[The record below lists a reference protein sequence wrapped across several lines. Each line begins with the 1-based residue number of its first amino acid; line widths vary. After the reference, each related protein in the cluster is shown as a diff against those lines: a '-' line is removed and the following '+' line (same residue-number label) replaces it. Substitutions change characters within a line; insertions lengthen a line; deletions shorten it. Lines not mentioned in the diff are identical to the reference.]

1 MDPDRAEGDS
11 VASGKSDSFIRSRLK
26 ARQMALL
33 VHLDEHRSVMKAAEA
48 CGMTQPAASKLLREF
63 EEAFDVKLF
72 ERHARGVVPT
82 WFGEILVRRARAV
95 LSEIGL
101 AQEEIAAL
109 KGGFAGQTAI
119 GTVLSPGTNLVPMAI
134 ELAKRRRPGLS
145 ISVALDYSKPLVKR
159 LLQGDLDMVIGRI
172 LESHGA
178 DELAFEPLG
187 NEQHAV
193 VAAADHPLAGQRG
206 LALGDFVDQGW
217 ILPEPGSVL
226 RDRLVGAFVE
236 QGLRLPSD
244 VVETTSLPVITSL
257 LRRTNMVAALPI
269 DVVQP
274 YCQAGVLTVLIPN
287 LNVQIGVFGLV
298 THRHRKLSPGAQ
310 VLLTSVRESA
320 ARLYSSP
327 SAPPRLIR
335 MPQTVRAEPAARK

>member
-1 MDPDRAEGDS
+1 MPTA
-11 VASGKSDSFIRSRLK
+11 KSDSFIRSRLK

-109 KGGFAGQTAI
+109 KGGLAGQASV
-119 GTVLSPGTNLVPMAI
+119 GAVLSPCMNLLPSAI
-134 ELAKRRRPGLS
+134 EFAKHRRPGLL
-145 ISVALDYSKPLVKR
+145 ISVSLDYSKSLVKR
-159 LLQGDLDMVIGRI
+159 LLQGDLDIVVGRI
-172 LESHGA
+172 LDPHGA
-178 DELAFEPLG
+178 EELQFEPLG
-187 NEQHAV
+187 NEQHAL
-193 VAAADHPLAGQRG
+193 VAAADHPFAGKRG
-206 LALGDFVDQGW
+206 LALKDLMDQGW
-217 ILPEPGSVL
+217 ILPEPGSLL
-226 RDRLVGAFVE
+226 RDRLISVFVE
-236 QGLRLPSD
+236 QGLRLPGN
-244 VVETTSLPVITSL
+244 VVETTALPVITSL
-257 LRRTNMVAALPI
+257 LRRTNMVAALPL

-287 LNVQIGVFGLV
+287 LNVQMGVFGLV
-298 THRHRKLSPGAQ
+298 THRERKLSPGAQ
-310 VLLTSVRESA
+310 VLLAALREA
-320 ARLYSSP
+320 GTKIYASSP
-327 SAPPRLIR
+327 PKLIR
-335 MPQTVRAEPAARK
+335 MAQTARAEPAARK